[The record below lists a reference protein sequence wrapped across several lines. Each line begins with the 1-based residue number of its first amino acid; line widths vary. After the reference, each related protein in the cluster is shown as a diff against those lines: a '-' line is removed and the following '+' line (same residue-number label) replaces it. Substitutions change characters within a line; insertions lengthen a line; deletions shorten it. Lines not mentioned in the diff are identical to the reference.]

1 MKTKIQRN
9 SWPQTSVLLLVSE
22 VARLPSTPL
31 VQSKE
36 WTQTEYLGNTYDICY
51 MKLIMRYIHSTYT
64 HIYLYIYI
72 RIYSS
77 MAHETFVW
85 HLPISLGDNNKQ
97 RWKATM
103 DAAVH
108 WGANPGKLD
117 LPAADSRGNS
127 SEHLRAGSNISRR
140 RTADDY
146 WQFAI
151 NTQGKFGLLLL
162 CVFFW
167 LFSILICSNLF
178 CIFVDSFC
186 TTEKPQCFKSGGILT
201 IAYMMR
207 LSGVLLGTLLLIIVH
222 ASILQRSKTKSS
234 SGRTSKRT
242 CHQTVM
248 MQCDE
253 SWCHGF
259 ISCASL
265 CCPPRD
271 WYSGLG
277 CLDALGHTCMHLFPA
292 KSVASCPWGL
302 QNDEL

>member
-1 MKTKIQRN
+1 
-9 SWPQTSVLLLVSE
+9 
-22 VARLPSTPL
+22 
-31 VQSKE
+31 
-36 WTQTEYLGNTYDICY
+36 
-51 MKLIMRYIHSTYT
+51 
-64 HIYLYIYI
+64 
-72 RIYSS
+72 

-103 DAAVH
+103 DPAVH

-146 WQFAI
+146 LQFAI

-162 CVFFW
+162 CVCFFVFFYFD
-167 LFSILICSNLF
+167 LFESILYF
-178 CIFVDSFC
+178 CWFFLYNSIAWMFYVA
-186 TTEKPQCFKSGGILT
+186 TGILT

-234 SGRTSKRT
+234 SSVGAKEPVIKQSW
-242 CHQTVM
+242 CG
-248 MQCDE
+248 E

-292 KSVASCPWGL
+292 LNLLHRAHEVCKTMNCSEWPTFCTFPY
-302 QNDEL
+302 